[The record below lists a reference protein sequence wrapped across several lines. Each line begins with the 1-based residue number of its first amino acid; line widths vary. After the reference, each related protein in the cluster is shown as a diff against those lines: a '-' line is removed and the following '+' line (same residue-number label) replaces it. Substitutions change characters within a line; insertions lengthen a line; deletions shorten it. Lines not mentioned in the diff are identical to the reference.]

1 MRCVSSKET
10 TLSKATKFLSS
21 FLSADNGAPVHIDRC
36 LHKAYKAFKKLNK
49 IHKERKSRQS
59 HATDDSGRVVGS
71 VDVKYENEVPREQLQ
86 DENVDEKL
94 IRNGNGSVSGGSE
107 KHDKKDSKDKLEFGN
122 TEGDGKLPKKEESG
136 IESGKGIEGG
146 TEEVKKQKREKKK
159 KDKNQEGENA
169 MGQEQKEEVEK
180 KLSDGVKSEN
190 GGLVDHRDIEIRSKE
205 KHEAGS
211 ENKLKDEEV
220 KTDQKKKRKNK
231 DVEDRSGERSKKKTK
246 RKHEG

>member
-49 IHKERKSRQS
+49 LHKERKSR
-59 HATDDSGRVVGS
+59 VIGS
-71 VDVKYENEVPREQLQ
+71 DDVKSENEVPREQLQ

-159 KDKNQEGENA
+159 KKKKDKNQEAENA
-169 MGQEQKEEVEK
+169 MGQEQKKEVEK
-180 KLSDGVKSEN
+180 KLSNGVKNEN
-190 GGLVDHRDIEIRSKE
+190 GGLVDPREVEIRSKKE
-205 KHEAGS
+205 HEVGS
-211 ENKLKDEEV
+211 ENKLNVEE
-220 KTDQKKKRKNK
+220 
-231 DVEDRSGERSKKKTK
+231 
-246 RKHEG
+246 